1 MFGRMQVAIFRRS
14 LSRSSALGCVS
25 HRCFS
30 ASSRLSG
37 GEPPIIDSFEPNRGF
52 LRSWRAWSES
62 TLAIVNLRQRLPG
75 WGVPTFRGEAGE
87 LYRQVSLALA
97 AADVKRLKK
106 LTTPS
111 CYALLAD
118 SVKKRPAGQRH
129 AWEATEVAASVKQVR
144 LAHNAKDPD
153 RQYAQVTCSIAAK
166 LVWVIEDASGAKVGG
181 LGTAEAP
188 YATDDYWVFERLLP
202 PASPAP
208 SMPLGEEGVWRIK
221 SRLVV
226 DGAEGVA
233 AGKS

>member
-1 MFGRMQVAIFRRS
+1 MLRVSRRCPQCV
-14 LSRSSALGCVS
+14 SAS
-25 HRCFS
+25 HRCVSRSFS
-30 ASSRLSG
+30 ASSR
-37 GEPPIIDSFEPNRGF
+37 EPPIVDPFDPNRGF

-62 TLAIVNLRQRLPG
+62 TLAIVNLRKRLPD
-75 WGVPTFRGEAGE
+75 WGVPTFRSEAGE

-118 SVKKRPAGQRH
+118 SVKKRPVGQRH

-144 LAHNAKDPD
+144 LAHNSKDPD

-166 LVWVIEDASGAKVGG
+166 LVWVIEDSSGAKVGG
-181 LGTAEAP
+181 LGSVEAP
-188 YATDDYWVFERLLP
+188 YATDDHWVFERLLH

-226 DGAEGVA
+226 EGVA
-233 AGKS
+233 PEPVKGGS